1 MTKFFRNKKGQF
13 LIASALLIAILFIS
27 VASLLTS
34 TTLTNVKLLKNDFR
48 KDTIQ
53 IISNFRGA
61 LALAITEVSK
71 ELELRSKMYNYEN
84 YSTLE
89 EYSEAETYGV
99 KIMTNWQNTI
109 LQQYAGRSINL
120 NITNLVFD
128 CNWNSSVYYSKV
140 SAVNRLDILSYG
152 FYGFKQNVT
161 SELELQI
168 MDRSQHDDELAF
180 TIKLQKEEGLPVTDL
195 EASFV
200 KILYMRNGT
209 TSFTEADPSNIGVAY
224 LGSGVYNI
232 TFSADDYASPVK
244 IKMILRDGRGII
256 VAAITKGGV
265 LVSEEEDEIGP
276 VTTNVLANPNPCPK
290 QSTTKLSATVDDAL
304 TGANIIFSAEYFID
318 SATREN
324 GQGTQMT
331 LSDGYPDSPNEKFEV
346 QLNVAGLASGNHTL
360 YVHGMDAIG
369 NWGNYS
375 SVVIKVIDNLP
386 KMHVSD
392 IQVRATRGRWF
403 FIHGQATVTVVDAN
417 GKHVAG
423 ATVYGHWSGSVS
435 GFVFGQTGTNGKVTF
450 NSIEIYYR
458 GGYFSRRL
466 TFTFTVDNIIKA
478 GWIYDKSAN
487 IKTSDT
493 DYYP

>member
-1 MTKFFRNKKGQF
+1 MTKFFRNNKGQF

-71 ELELRSKMYNYEN
+71 GLELRSSMYNYEN

-89 EYSEAETYGV
+89 EYSEAETYGT
-99 KIMTNWQNTI
+99 KIMTSWQNTI

-128 CNWNSSVYYSKV
+128 CDWNSSVYYSKV
-140 SAVNRLDILSYG
+140 SAVNHLDILTYG

-168 MDRSQHDDELAF
+168 MDRSQHDNELAF

-200 KILYMRNGT
+200 KILYMRNST
-209 TSFTEADPSNIGVAY
+209 TSFTEANPSNIGVAY

-290 QSTTKLSATVDDAL
+290 QSTMKLTATVDDTL
-304 TGANIIFSAEYFID
+304 SGANFIFFAEYFID
-318 SATREN
+318 NTTREN
-324 GQGTQMT
+324 GKGTNMT
-331 LSDGYPDSPNEKFEV
+331 LSDGYPDFPKENFEV
-346 QLNVAGLASGNHTL
+346 QLNVAGLATGNHTL
-360 YVHGMDAIG
+360 YVHGRDAIG
-369 NWGNYS
+369 NWGDYS
-375 SVVIKVIDNLP
+375 SVVINVIDNLP
-386 KMHVSD
+386 MMHVID

-403 FIHGQATVTVVDAN
+403 YIRGQATVTVVDAN
-417 GKHVAG
+417 GNYVAG

-435 GFVFGQTGTNGKVTF
+435 GTVFSQTGTNGIVTF
-450 NSIEIYYR
+450 NSREIYYM
-458 GGYFSRRL
+458 GGWFSRRL

>member
-1 MTKFFRNKKGQF
+1 MTKFFKNKKGQF

-71 ELELRSKMYNYEN
+71 ELELRSSMYNYEN
-84 YSTLE
+84 YSTLK
-89 EYSEAETYGV
+89 EYSEAETYGA

-128 CNWNSSVYYSKV
+128 CDWNSSAYYSKV
-140 SAVNRLDILSYG
+140 SAVNHLDILTYG

-168 MDRSQHDDELAF
+168 MGRSQHDDELAF

-232 TFSADDYASPVK
+232 TFSATDYASPVK

-304 TGANIIFSAEYFID
+304 TGANNIFSAEYFID
-318 SATREN
+318 NAIKEN
-324 GQGTQMT
+324 GKGTQMT
-331 LSDGYPDSPNEKFEV
+331 LSDGYPDSPKENFAV
-346 QLNVAGLASGNHTL
+346 QLNVASLASGNHTI

-369 NWGNYS
+369 NWGDYS
-375 SVVIKVIDNLP
+375 SVVIKVTDNLP
-386 KMHVSD
+386 AMHVSD
-392 IQVRATRGRWF
+392 IQVRATRSRWF
-403 FIHGQATVTVVDAN
+403 YIQGQATVTVVDTN

-435 GFVFGQTGTNGKVTF
+435 GSVFGQTGTNGKVTF

>member
-1 MTKFFRNKKGQF
+1 MTKFFRNNKGQF

-34 TTLTNVKLLKNDFR
+34 TTLTNDKLLKNDFR

-53 IISNFRGA
+53 IISNFRGV

-71 ELELRSKMYNYEN
+71 ELELRSSMYNYEN

-99 KIMTNWQNTI
+99 KIMTGWQNTI

-128 CNWNSSVYYSKV
+128 CDWNSSVYYSKV
-140 SAVNRLDILSYG
+140 SAVNHLDILSYG
-152 FYGFKQNVT
+152 FYGFNQNVT

-168 MDRSQHDDELAF
+168 TDMSKHNNLFAF
-180 TIKLQKEEGLPVTDL
+180 TIRLQKEEGLPVTDL

-200 KILYMRNGT
+200 KILYMRNST
-209 TSFTEADPSNIGVAY
+209 TSFTEANLSNIGVAY

-232 TFSADDYASPVK
+232 TFSAADYASPVK

-256 VAAITKGGV
+256 VAAITKGGI
-265 LVSEEEDEIGP
+265 LVSSKEDKIGP
-276 VTTNVLANPNPCPK
+276 ATTNVLANPNPCPK
-290 QSTTKLSATVDDAL
+290 QSTTKLSAKVDDTL
-304 TGANIIFSAEYFID
+304 TGANNIFSAEYFID
-318 SATREN
+318 NAIKEN
-324 GQGTQMT
+324 GKGTQMT
-331 LSDGYPDSPNEKFEV
+331 LSDGLPDSPTENFEV

-392 IQVRATRGRWF
+392 VQVRATRGRWSY
-403 FIHGQATVTVVDAN
+403 IHGEAIVTVVDAN
-417 GKHVAG
+417 RKNVAG

-435 GFVFGQTGTNGKVTF
+435 GNVFGQTGTNGKVTF
-450 NSIEIYYR
+450 NSIEVYYR
-458 GGYFSRRL
+458 GGWFSRRL
-466 TFTFTVDNIIKA
+466 TFTFTVDNIVKT
-478 GWIYDKSAN
+478 GWTYDKNAN

>member
-1 MTKFFRNKKGQF
+1 MIKFFRNNKGQF

-34 TTLTNVKLLKNDFR
+34 TTLTNLKLLKNDFR

-61 LALAITEVSK
+61 LALAVTEVSK
-71 ELELRSKMYNYEN
+71 ELELRSSMYNYEN
-84 YSTLE
+84 YSTLK

-99 KIMTNWQNTI
+99 KIMTGWQNTI
-109 LQQYAGRSINL
+109 LQQYPGRSLNL

-128 CNWNSSVYYSKV
+128 CDWNSSVYYSKV
-140 SAVNRLDILSYG
+140 SAVNHLDILSYG
-152 FYGFKQNVT
+152 FYGSKQNVT

-168 MDRSQHDDELAF
+168 MDMSKHNNNLAF

-200 KILYMRNGT
+200 KMLYMRNGT
-209 TSFTEADPSNIGVAY
+209 TSFTEADPSNTGVAY

-232 TFSADDYASPVK
+232 TFSAADYASPVK

-265 LVSEEEDEIGP
+265 LVSSKEDNIGP
-276 VTTNVLANPNPCPK
+276 ITTNVLANPNPCPK
-290 QSTTKLSATVDDAL
+290 QSTTKLSATVDDTL
-304 TGANIIFSAEYFID
+304 TGANNIFSAEYFIG

-324 GQGTQMT
+324 GNGTQMT
-331 LSDGYPDSPNEKFEV
+331 LSDGYPDSANEKFEV
-346 QLNVAGLASGNHTL
+346 QLNVANLASGNHTL

-375 SVVIKVIDNLP
+375 SVVIKVLDNLP
-386 KMHVSD
+386 MMHVSD
-392 IQVRATRGRWF
+392 IQVSAIRRIWF
-403 FIHGQATVTVVDAN
+403 FIHGQATVTVVEAN
-417 GKHVAG
+417 GNNVAG
-423 ATVYGHWSGSVS
+423 ATVHGHWSGSVS
-435 GFVFGQTGTNGKVTF
+435 GAVFGQTGTNGKVTF
-450 NSIEIYYR
+450 NSIEVFYI
-458 GGYFSRRL
+458 GGWFSRRL
-466 TFTFTVDNIIKA
+466 TFTFTVDDVTKP
-478 GWIYDKSAN
+478 GWIYDESAN
-487 IKTSDT
+487 VETSDAA
-493 DYYP
+493 YYP

>member
-1 MTKFFRNKKGQF
+1 MTKFFRNNKGQF

-53 IISNFRGA
+53 ITSNFRGA

-71 ELELRSKMYNYEN
+71 ELELRSSMYNYEN

-89 EYSEAETYGV
+89 EYSEAKTYGT
-99 KIMTNWQNTI
+99 KIMTSWQNTI

-120 NITNLVFD
+120 TITNLIFD
-128 CNWNSSVYYSKV
+128 CDWNSSAYYSKV
-140 SAVNRLDILSYG
+140 SAVSYLDILTYG

-168 MDRSQHDDELAF
+168 MDMSKHDNNFAF
-180 TIKLQKEEGLPVTDL
+180 TIKLSKEEGLPVTDL

-200 KILYMRNGT
+200 KILYMRNST
-209 TSFTEADPSNIGVAY
+209 TSFIEADPSNIRVAY

-232 TFSADDYASPVK
+232 TFSAADYASPVK

-265 LVSEEEDEIGP
+265 LISSKEDNIGP
-276 VTTNVLANPNPCPK
+276 VTTSVLANPNPCPK
-290 QSTTKLSATVDDAL
+290 QSTTKLSATVDDTL

-318 SATREN
+318 NANREN
-324 GQGTQMT
+324 GEGTKMS
-331 LSDGYPDSPNEKFEV
+331 LSDGYPDSPKENFVV
-346 QLNVAGLASGNHTL
+346 QLNVASLASGNHTL

-375 SVVIKVIDNLP
+375 SVVIKVTDNLP
-386 KMHVSD
+386 AMHISD
-392 IQVRATRGRWF
+392 IQVSATHGRWSY
-403 FIHGQATVTVVDAN
+403 IHGQATVTVVDAT

-435 GFVFGQTGTNGKVTF
+435 GSAFGQTGTNGKVTF
-450 NSIEIYYR
+450 SSMEIYYM
-458 GGYFSRRL
+458 GGWFSRRL
-466 TFTFTVDNIIKA
+466 TFTFTVDNIIKT

-487 IKTSDT
+487 VKTSDT